1 MAKNNAKPKSNLID
15 GWEVVIGIEIHTQ
28 LATKSK
34 IFSGSSTEFGNDPN
48 TQASLVDL
56 AMPGVLPVLNKEV
69 VDLAIRFGL
78 GIDAYIDQ
86 ASVFARKNYFY
97 PDSPK
102 GYQIS
107 QMDNPIVG
115 LGHIDIQLEDGT
127 TKRIG
132 VTRAHLEEDAG
143 KSIHDQFESMS
154 GIDLNRAGT
163 PLLEIVSEPDM
174 RSVEE
179 AVAYIKAIHT
189 LVRWLGISDGNMA
202 EGSFRADCNVSL
214 RRPGQPF
221 GTRCELK
228 NLNSFR
234 FIEQAIN
241 VEIERQMEILEW
253 DGTIDQETRLFDPVK
268 METRS
273 MRSKEEANDYRY
285 FPDPDLLPVI
295 IADEQIEAIRATMP
309 ELPAA
314 RRARFV
320 ADFAVTE
327 YDAHILTASRELAD
341 YFEAVVENAGGST
354 FGKLAANWVMGE
366 VLSLFNKY
374 SKDFAPDIIPAPFLA
389 EMLVATKKTEKALP
403 VKDGKVLL
411 KEYFEKKRLELEN
424 KFQENAFNEHFATFT
439 INFTFGQSVE
449 AIMAENELYQQDDSA
464 AIEAII
470 KEVLA
475 ANEKMVE
482 EYKSGKD
489 KAFNGLVGQVM
500 KASKGKANPAQV
512 NELMKKLI
520 GL

>member
-1 MAKNNAKPKSNLID
+1 MTEAQKLKLID

-34 IFSGSSTEFGNDPN
+34 IFSGSSTEFGQDPN

-56 AMPGVLPVLNKEV
+56 AMPGVLPVLNAEV

-127 TKRIG
+127 VKRIG

-143 KSIHDQFESMS
+143 KSIHDQFEGMS

-179 AVAYIKAIHT
+179 AVAYIKSIHT

-241 VEIERQMEILEW
+241 VEIERQMEILEY
-253 DGTIDQETRLFDPVK
+253 GGEIDQETRLFDPNK

-295 IADEQIEAIRATMP
+295 IADEQIEAARAALP
-309 ELPAA
+309 ELPKA
-314 RRARFV
+314 RRARFI
-320 ADFAVTE
+320 ADFGVTE
-327 YDAHILTASRELAD
+327 YDAHVLTLSREMAD
-341 YFEAVVENAGGST
+341 FYEAVVVAAGGAKQ
-354 FGKLAANWVMGE
+354 GKVSANWVMGE
-366 VLSLFNKY
+366 FSGALNKAGLELAD
-374 SKDFAPDIIPAPFLA
+374 SPVSAEQLGGMIARIVDNTISGKIAKQVFGFMWEAEGKSADDIIA
-389 EMLVATKKTEKALP
+389 EK
-403 VKDGKVLL
+403 GL
-411 KEYFEKKRLELEN
+411 K
-424 KFQENAFNEHFATFT
+424 QETDT
-439 INFTFGQSVE
+439 G
-449 AIMAENELYQQDDSA
+449 

-482 EYKSGKD
+482 EYKSGKE

-520 GL
+520 G

>member
-1 MAKNNAKPKSNLID
+1 MAQAQKSAKPKSNLID

-28 LATKSK
+28 LATNTK
-34 IFSGSSTEFGNDPN
+34 IFSGSSTVFGNDPN

-127 TKRIG
+127 VKRIG

-143 KSIHDQFESMS
+143 KSIHDQFEGMS

-179 AVAYIKAIHT
+179 AVAYIKSIHT

-202 EGSFRADCNVSL
+202 EGSFRCDCNVSL

-295 IADEQIEAIRATMP
+295 IADEQIEAARAALP
-309 ELPAA
+309 ELPKA
-314 RRARFV
+314 RRERFV
-320 ADFAVTE
+320 ADFGVTE
-327 YDAHILTASRELAD
+327 YDAHVLTLTREMSEF
-341 YFEAVVENAGGST
+341 FEAVVKAAGGAAQ
-354 FGKLAANWVMGE
+354 GKVSANWVMGE
-366 VLSLFNKY
+366 FSAALNKAGLDLAD
-374 SKDFAPDIIPAPFLA
+374 SPVTAEKLGGMIARIVDNTISGKIAKQVFGFMWEEGKTADEIIA
-389 EMLVATKKTEKALP
+389 EK
-403 VKDGKVLL
+403 GL
-411 KEYFEKKRLELEN
+411 K
-424 KFQENAFNEHFATFT
+424 QETDT
-439 INFTFGQSVE
+439 G
-449 AIMAENELYQQDDSA
+449 

-482 EYKSGKD
+482 EFKSGKE

-500 KASKGKANPAQV
+500 KASRGKANPAQV

-520 GL
+520 D

>member
-1 MAKNNAKPKSNLID
+1 MAQAQKKAKSLLIE

-28 LATKSK
+28 LNTHSK
-34 IFSGSSTEFGNDPN
+34 IFSGASTTFGQDPN

-78 GIDAYIDQ
+78 GIDAYIDK
-86 ASVFARKNYFY
+86 ASIFARKNYFY

-115 LGHIDIQLEDGT
+115 LGHIDIQLEDGSI
-127 TKRIG
+127 KRIG

-143 KSIHDQFESMS
+143 KSIHDQFDGMT

-179 AVAYIKAIHT
+179 ALAYIKSIHT

-202 EGSFRADCNVSL
+202 EGSFRCDCNVSL
-214 RRPGQPF
+214 RRPGNEF

-253 DGTIDQETRLFDPVK
+253 GGKIDQETRLFDPVK

-295 IADEQIEAIRATMP
+295 ISDAQIEAARANLP
-309 ELPAA
+309 ELPKA
-314 RRARFV
+314 RRERFV
-320 ADFAVTE
+320 ADFGVTE
-327 YDAHILTASRELAD
+327 YDAHVLTLTREMAD
-341 YFEAVVENAGGST
+341 FYEAVVAACGDT
-354 FGKLAANWVMGE
+354 AQGKVAANWVMGE
-366 VLSLFNKY
+366 FSAALNKASLDLAQSPVSAEQLGGMIARIVDNTINGKIAKQVFGFMWEAEGK
-374 SKDFAPDIIPAPFLA
+374 SADDIIA
-389 EMLVATKKTEKALP
+389 EK
-403 VKDGKVLL
+403 GL
-411 KEYFEKKRLELEN
+411 K
-424 KFQENAFNEHFATFT
+424 QETDT
-439 INFTFGQSVE
+439 G
-449 AIMAENELYQQDDSA
+449 

-470 KEVLA
+470 KDVLA

-482 EYKSGKD
+482 EFKAGKD

-500 KASKGKANPAQV
+500 KAAKGKANPAQV

-520 GL
+520 G

>member
-1 MAKNNAKPKSNLID
+1 MAEAQKLKLID

-34 IFSGSSTEFGNDPN
+34 IFSGSSTEFGQDPN

-56 AMPGVLPVLNKEV
+56 AMPGVLPVLNAEV

-127 TKRIG
+127 VKRIG

-143 KSIHDQFESMS
+143 KSIHDQFEGMS

-179 AVAYIKAIHT
+179 AVAYIKSIHT

-241 VEIERQMEILEW
+241 VEIERQMEILEY
-253 DGTIDQETRLFDPVK
+253 GGEIDQETRLFDPNK

-295 IADEQIEAIRATMP
+295 IADEQIEAARAALP
-309 ELPAA
+309 ELPKA
-314 RRARFV
+314 RRARFI
-320 ADFAVTE
+320 ADFGVTE
-327 YDAHILTASRELAD
+327 YDAHVLTLSREMAD
-341 YFEAVVENAGGST
+341 FYEAVVVAAGGAKQ
-354 FGKLAANWVMGE
+354 GKVSANWVMGE
-366 VLSLFNKY
+366 FSGALNKAGLELAD
-374 SKDFAPDIIPAPFLA
+374 SPVSAEQLGGMIARIVDNTINGKIAKQVFGFMWEAEGKSADDIIA
-389 EMLVATKKTEKALP
+389 EK
-403 VKDGKVLL
+403 GL
-411 KEYFEKKRLELEN
+411 K
-424 KFQENAFNEHFATFT
+424 QETDT
-439 INFTFGQSVE
+439 G
-449 AIMAENELYQQDDSA
+449 

-470 KEVLA
+470 KDVLA

-482 EYKSGKD
+482 EYKSGKE

-500 KASKGKANPAQV
+500 KAAKGKANPAQV

-520 GL
+520 G

>member
-1 MAKNNAKPKSNLID
+1 MAQAQKSAKPKSNLID

-28 LATKSK
+28 LATNTK
-34 IFSGSSTEFGNDPN
+34 IFSGSSTTFGQDPN

-78 GIDAYIDQ
+78 GIYAYIDQ

-127 TKRIG
+127 VKRIG

-143 KSIHDQFESMS
+143 KSIHDQFEGMS

-179 AVAYIKAIHT
+179 AVAYIKSIHT

-202 EGSFRADCNVSL
+202 EGSFRCDCNVSL
-214 RRPGQPF
+214 RRPGNEF

-285 FPDPDLLPVI
+285 FPDPDLLPVV
-295 IADEQIEAIRATMP
+295 IADAQIEAARAALP

-314 RRARFV
+314 RRERFV
-320 ADFAVTE
+320 ADFGVTE
-327 YDAHILTASRELAD
+327 YDAHVLTLTREMSEF
-341 YFEAVVENAGGST
+341 YEAVVNAAGGAAQ
-354 FGKLAANWVMGE
+354 GKVAANWVMGE
-366 VLSLFNKY
+366 FSGALNKA
-374 SKDFAPDIIPAPFLA
+374 S
-389 EMLVATKKTEKALP
+389 
-403 VKDGKVLL
+403 
-411 KEYFEKKRLELEN
+411 LELQDSPVTAEKLGGMIARIVDN
-424 KFQENAFNEHFATFT
+424 T
-439 INFTFGQSVE
+439 INGKIAKQVFGFMWE
-449 AIMAENELYQQDDSA
+449 EGKTADEIIAEKGLKQETDTGA
-464 AIEAII
+464 VEAII
-470 KEVLA
+470 KDVLA

-482 EYKSGKD
+482 EYKSGKE

-500 KASKGKANPAQV
+500 KAAKGKANPAQV

-520 GL
+520 G

>member
-1 MAKNNAKPKSNLID
+1 MAQAQKKPKSLLID

-28 LATKSK
+28 LATQSK
-34 IFSGSSTEFGNDPN
+34 IFSGSSTEFGQDPN

-127 TKRIG
+127 VKRIG

-143 KSIHDQFESMS
+143 KSIHDQFEGMS

-179 AVAYIKAIHT
+179 AVAYIKSIHT

-241 VEIERQMEILEW
+241 VEIERQMDILE
-253 DGTIDQETRLFDPVK
+253 DGGKIDQETRLFDPVK

-295 IADEQIEAIRATMP
+295 IADAQIEAARAELP
-309 ELPAA
+309 ELPKA
-314 RRARFV
+314 RRARFI
-320 ADFAVTE
+320 ADFGVTE
-327 YDAHILTASRELAD
+327 YDAHVLTLTRELSEFYED
-341 YFEAVVENAGGST
+341 VVKAAGGAAQ
-354 FGKLAANWVMGE
+354 GKVSANWVMGE
-366 VLSLFNKY
+366 FSGALNKA
-374 SKDFAPDIIPAPFLA
+374 S
-389 EMLVATKKTEKALP
+389 
-403 VKDGKVLL
+403 
-411 KEYFEKKRLELEN
+411 LELQDSPVSAEKLGGMIARIVDN
-424 KFQENAFNEHFATFT
+424 TISGKIAKQVFGFMWDEGKTADEIIAEKGLKQETDT
-439 INFTFGQSVE
+439 G
-449 AIMAENELYQQDDSA
+449 

-482 EYKSGKD
+482 EFKAGKE

-520 GL
+520 G

>member
-1 MAKNNAKPKSNLID
+1 MAEAQKLKLID

-34 IFSGSSTEFGNDPN
+34 IFSGSSTEFGQDPN

-56 AMPGVLPVLNKEV
+56 AMPGVLPVLNKQV

-127 TKRIG
+127 VKRIG

-143 KSIHDQFESMS
+143 KSIHDQFEGMS

-179 AVAYIKAIHT
+179 AVAYIKSIHT

-214 RRPGQPF
+214 RRPGNEF

-241 VEIERQMEILEW
+241 VEIERQMEILE
-253 DGTIDQETRLFDPVK
+253 DGGKIDQETRLFDPVK

-295 IADEQIEAIRATMP
+295 ISDAQIEAARATLP

-314 RRARFV
+314 RRERFV
-320 ADFAVTE
+320 ADFGVTE
-327 YDAHILTASRELAD
+327 YDAHVLTLTREMSEF
-341 YFEAVVENAGGST
+341 YEAVVQAAGGAAQ
-354 FGKLAANWVMGE
+354 GKVSANWVMGE
-366 VLSLFNKY
+366 FSGALNK
-374 SKDFAPDIIPAPFLA
+374 A
-389 EMLVATKKTEKALP
+389 
-403 VKDGKVLL
+403 G
-411 KEYFEKKRLELEN
+411 LELADSPVSAEQLGGMIARIVDN
-424 KFQENAFNEHFATFT
+424 T
-439 INFTFGQSVE
+439 INGKIAKQVFGFMWE
-449 AIMAENELYQQDDSA
+449 EGKTADTIIAEKGLKQETDTG

-470 KEVLA
+470 KDVLA

-482 EYKSGKD
+482 EYKSGKE

-500 KASKGKANPAQV
+500 KAAKGKANPAQV

-520 GL
+520 G

>member
-1 MAKNNAKPKSNLID
+1 MAQAQKKAKSLLIE

-28 LATKSK
+28 LNTHSK
-34 IFSGSSTEFGNDPN
+34 IFSGASTTFGQDPN

-78 GIDAYIDQ
+78 GIDAYIDK
-86 ASVFARKNYFY
+86 ASIFARKNYFY

-115 LGHIDIQLEDGT
+115 LGHIDIQLEDGSI
-127 TKRIG
+127 KRIG

-143 KSIHDQFESMS
+143 KSIHDQFEGMT

-179 AVAYIKAIHT
+179 ALAYIKSIHT

-202 EGSFRADCNVSL
+202 EGSFRCDCNVSL
-214 RRPGQPF
+214 RRPGNEF

-253 DGTIDQETRLFDPVK
+253 GGKIDQETRLFDPVK

-295 IADEQIEAIRATMP
+295 ISDAQIEAARATLP
-309 ELPAA
+309 ELPKE
-314 RRARFV
+314 RRERFV
-320 ADFAVTE
+320 ADFGVTE
-327 YDAHILTASRELAD
+327 YDAHVLTLTREMAD
-341 YFEAVVENAGGST
+341 FYEAVVAACGGT
-354 FGKLAANWVMGE
+354 AQGKVAANWVMGE
-366 VLSLFNKY
+366 FSAALNKASLDLAQSPVSAEQLGSMIARIVDNTINGKIAKQVFGFMWEAEGK
-374 SKDFAPDIIPAPFLA
+374 SADDIIA
-389 EMLVATKKTEKALP
+389 EK
-403 VKDGKVLL
+403 GL
-411 KEYFEKKRLELEN
+411 K
-424 KFQENAFNEHFATFT
+424 QETDT
-439 INFTFGQSVE
+439 G
-449 AIMAENELYQQDDSA
+449 

-470 KEVLA
+470 KDVLA

-482 EYKSGKD
+482 EFKAGKD

-500 KASKGKANPAQV
+500 KAAKGKANPAQV

-520 GL
+520 G

>member
-1 MAKNNAKPKSNLID
+1 MAQAQKSAKPKSNLID

-28 LATKSK
+28 LATNTK
-34 IFSGSSTEFGNDPN
+34 IFSGSSTTFGQDPN

-127 TKRIG
+127 VKRIG

-143 KSIHDQFESMS
+143 KSIHDQFEGMS

-179 AVAYIKAIHT
+179 AVAYIKSIHT

-202 EGSFRADCNVSL
+202 EGSFRCDCNVSL
-214 RRPGQPF
+214 RRPGNEF

-285 FPDPDLLPVI
+285 FPDPDLLPVV
-295 IADEQIEAIRATMP
+295 IADAQIEAARAALP

-314 RRARFV
+314 RRERFV
-320 ADFAVTE
+320 ADFGVTE
-327 YDAHILTASRELAD
+327 YDAHVLTLTREMSEF
-341 YFEAVVENAGGST
+341 YEAVVNAAGGAAQ
-354 FGKLAANWVMGE
+354 GKVAANWVMGE
-366 VLSLFNKY
+366 FSGALNKA
-374 SKDFAPDIIPAPFLA
+374 S
-389 EMLVATKKTEKALP
+389 
-403 VKDGKVLL
+403 
-411 KEYFEKKRLELEN
+411 LELQDSPVTAEKLGGMIARIVDN
-424 KFQENAFNEHFATFT
+424 T
-439 INFTFGQSVE
+439 INGKIAKQVFGFMWE
-449 AIMAENELYQQDDSA
+449 EGKTADEIIAEKGLKQETDTGA
-464 AIEAII
+464 VEAII
-470 KEVLA
+470 KDVLA

-482 EYKSGKD
+482 EYKSGKE

-500 KASKGKANPAQV
+500 KAAKGKANPAQV

-520 GL
+520 G

>member
-1 MAKNNAKPKSNLID
+1 MTEAQKLKLID
-15 GWEVVIGIEIHTQ
+15 GWEVVIGLEIHTQ
-28 LATKSK
+28 LMTQSK
-34 IFSGSSTEFGNDPN
+34 IFSGSSTEFGQDPN
-48 TQASLVDL
+48 TQASIVDL
-56 AMPGVLPVLNKEV
+56 AMPGVLPVLNQAV

-78 GIDAYIDQ
+78 GVDAYIDQ

-115 LGHIDIQLEDGT
+115 LGHIDIQLEDGSI
-127 TKRIG
+127 KRVGI
-132 VTRAHLEEDAG
+132 TRAHLEEDAG
-143 KSIHDQFESMS
+143 KSLHEDFAGMT
-154 GIDLNRAGT
+154 GIDLNRAST

-174 RSVEE
+174 RSVDE
-179 AVAYIKAIHT
+179 AVAYVKAIHS

-202 EGSFRADCNVSL
+202 EGSFRCDCNVSL
-214 RRPGQPF
+214 RRPGNEF

-228 NLNSFR
+228 NINSFR
-234 FIEQAIN
+234 FIERAIN
-241 VEIERQMEILEW
+241 VEIERQMDILEA
-253 DGTIDQETRLFDPVK
+253 GGKISQETRLFDPVK

-295 IADEQIEAIRATMP
+295 ISDAQIERIRADLP

-314 RRARFV
+314 CRARFV
-320 ADFAVTE
+320 ENYGITE
-327 YDAHILTASRELAD
+327 YDAHVLTLSREMAD
-341 YFEAVVENAGGST
+341 FYETTVQAAGGAAQA
-354 FGKLAANWVMGE
+354 KLAANWVMGE
-366 VLSLFNKY
+366 FSAALNK
-374 SKDFAPDIIPAPFLA
+374 AGLDIQASPVSAQQLGGMVARIVDNTISGKIAKQVFGFMWESEGQTADAIIA
-389 EMLVATKKTEKALP
+389 EK
-403 VKDGKVLL
+403 GL
-411 KEYFEKKRLELEN
+411 K
-424 KFQENAFNEHFATFT
+424 QETDT
-439 INFTFGQSVE
+439 G
-449 AIMAENELYQQDDSA
+449 

-470 KEVLA
+470 KDVLA

-512 NELMKKLI
+512 NQLMKQLL
-520 GL
+520 G

>member
-1 MAKNNAKPKSNLID
+1 MAKLID
-15 GWEVVIGIEIHTQ
+15 GWEVVIGLEIHTQ
-28 LATKSK
+28 LQTKTK
-34 IFSGSSTEFGNDPN
+34 IFSGSSTEFGQDPN

-56 AMPGVLPVLNKEV
+56 AMPGVLPVLNQAV
-69 VDLAIRFGL
+69 VDLAVRFGL

-115 LGHIDIQLEDGT
+115 LGHVDIQLEDGSV
-127 TKRIG
+127 KRIG

-143 KSIHDQFESMS
+143 KSIHGAVAGMT
-154 GIDLNRAGT
+154 GIDLNRACT

-179 AVAYIKAIHT
+179 AVAYVKTIHT

-202 EGSFRADCNVSL
+202 EGSFRCDCNVSL
-214 RRPGQPF
+214 RRPGNEF

-228 NLNSFR
+228 NINSFR

-241 VEIERQMEILEW
+241 VEIERQMDILEN
-253 DGTIDQETRLFDPVK
+253 GGSIKQETRLFDPVK

-295 IADEQIEAIRATMP
+295 ITDEQIERIRAELP
-309 ELPAA
+309 ELPVA

-320 ADFAVTE
+320 SEHQLSEYDSHVLTLSREMADF
-327 YDAHILTASRELAD
+327 Y
-341 YFEAVVENAGGST
+341 EAVVVAAGGAKQA
-354 FGKLAANWVMGE
+354 KLAANWVMGE
-366 VLSLFNKY
+366 FSAALNKA
-374 SKDFAPDIIPAPFLA
+374 S
-389 EMLVATKKTEKALP
+389 
-403 VKDGKVLL
+403 
-411 KEYFEKKRLELEN
+411 LELQNSPVSAEQLGGMVARIVDN
-424 KFQENAFNEHFATFT
+424 TISGKIAKQVFGFMWDEGKTADEIIAEKGLKQETDT
-439 INFTFGQSVE
+439 G
-449 AIMAENELYQQDDSA
+449 

-482 EYKSGKD
+482 EFKAGKE

-520 GL
+520 S

>member
-1 MAKNNAKPKSNLID
+1 MAQAQKKPKSLLID

-28 LATKSK
+28 LATQSK
-34 IFSGSSTEFGNDPN
+34 IFSGSSTEFGQDPN

-127 TKRIG
+127 VKRIG

-143 KSIHDQFESMS
+143 KSIHDQFEGMS

-179 AVAYIKAIHT
+179 AVAYIKSIHT

-295 IADEQIEAIRATMP
+295 ISDAQIETARAALP

-314 RRARFV
+314 RRERFV
-320 ADFAVTE
+320 ADFGVTE
-327 YDAHILTASRELAD
+327 YDAHVLTLTREMSDFYEVVVAS
-341 YFEAVVENAGGST
+341 AGGAAQ
-354 FGKLAANWVMGE
+354 GKVSANWVMGE
-366 VLSLFNKY
+366 FSGALNK
-374 SKDFAPDIIPAPFLA
+374 A
-389 EMLVATKKTEKALP
+389 
-403 VKDGKVLL
+403 G
-411 KEYFEKKRLELEN
+411 LELADSPVSAEKLGGMVARIVDN
-424 KFQENAFNEHFATFT
+424 TISGKIAKQVFGFMWDEGKTADEIIAEKGLKQETDT
-439 INFTFGQSVE
+439 G
-449 AIMAENELYQQDDSA
+449 

-470 KEVLA
+470 KDVLA

-482 EYKSGKD
+482 EFKSGKE

-520 GL
+520 G

>member
-1 MAKNNAKPKSNLID
+1 MAEAQKLKLID

-28 LATKSK
+28 LATNSK
-34 IFSGSSTEFGNDPN
+34 IFSGSSTEFGQDPN

-56 AMPGVLPVLNKEV
+56 AMPGVLPVLNEKV

-143 KSIHDQFESMS
+143 KSIHDQFEGMS

-179 AVAYIKAIHT
+179 AIAYIKSIHT

-241 VEIERQMEILEW
+241 VEIERQMEILEY
-253 DGTIDQETRLFDPVK
+253 GGSIDQETRLFDPNK

-295 IADEQIEAIRATMP
+295 IADEQIEAARAALP

-314 RRARFV
+314 RRARFI
-320 ADFAVTE
+320 ADFGVTE
-327 YDAHILTASRELAD
+327 YDAHVLTLSREMAD
-341 YFEAVVENAGGST
+341 FYEAVVAAAGGAAQ
-354 FGKLAANWVMGE
+354 GKVSANWVMGE
-366 VLSLFNKY
+366 FSGALNKANLDLAD
-374 SKDFAPDIIPAPFLA
+374 SPVSAEQLGGMIARIIDNTISGKIAKQVFGFMWESEGKSADDIIA
-389 EMLVATKKTEKALP
+389 EK
-403 VKDGKVLL
+403 GL
-411 KEYFEKKRLELEN
+411 K
-424 KFQENAFNEHFATFT
+424 QETDT
-439 INFTFGQSVE
+439 G
-449 AIMAENELYQQDDSA
+449 

-482 EYKSGKD
+482 EYKSGKE

-520 GL
+520 G

>member
-1 MAKNNAKPKSNLID
+1 MAEAQKLKLID

-34 IFSGSSTEFGNDPN
+34 IFSGSSTEFGQDPN

-56 AMPGVLPVLNKEV
+56 AMPGVLPVLNKQV

-127 TKRIG
+127 VKRIG

-143 KSIHDQFESMS
+143 KSIHDQFEGMS

-179 AVAYIKAIHT
+179 AVAYIKSIHT

-214 RRPGQPF
+214 RRPGNEF

-241 VEIERQMEILEW
+241 VEIERQMEILE
-253 DGTIDQETRLFDPVK
+253 DGGKIDQETRLFDPVK

-295 IADEQIEAIRATMP
+295 ISDAQIEAARATLP

-314 RRARFV
+314 RRERFV
-320 ADFAVTE
+320 ADFGVTE
-327 YDAHILTASRELAD
+327 YDAHVLTLTREMSEF
-341 YFEAVVENAGGST
+341 YEAVVQAAGGAAQ
-354 FGKLAANWVMGE
+354 GKVSANWVMGE
-366 VLSLFNKY
+366 FSGALNK
-374 SKDFAPDIIPAPFLA
+374 A
-389 EMLVATKKTEKALP
+389 
-403 VKDGKVLL
+403 G
-411 KEYFEKKRLELEN
+411 LELTDSPVSAEQLGGMIARIVDN
-424 KFQENAFNEHFATFT
+424 T
-439 INFTFGQSVE
+439 INGKIAKQVFGFMWE
-449 AIMAENELYQQDDSA
+449 EGKTADAIIAEKGLKQETDTG
-464 AIEAII
+464 AIEALI
-470 KEVLA
+470 KDVLA

-482 EYKSGKD
+482 EYKSGKE

-500 KASKGKANPAQV
+500 KAAKGKANPAQV

-520 GL
+520 G

>member
-1 MAKNNAKPKSNLID
+1 MAEAQKLKLID

-34 IFSGSSTEFGNDPN
+34 IFSGSSTEFGQDPN

-56 AMPGVLPVLNKEV
+56 AMPGVLPVLNKQV

-78 GIDAYIDQ
+78 GIDAFIDQ

-127 TKRIG
+127 VKRIG

-143 KSIHDQFESMS
+143 KSIHDQFEGMS

-179 AVAYIKAIHT
+179 AVAYIKSIHT

-214 RRPGQPF
+214 RRPGNEF

-241 VEIERQMEILEW
+241 VEIERQMDILE
-253 DGTIDQETRLFDPVK
+253 DGGKIDQETRLFDPVK

-295 IADEQIEAIRATMP
+295 ISDAQIEAARTTLP

-314 RRARFV
+314 RRERFV
-320 ADFAVTE
+320 ADFGVTE
-327 YDAHILTASRELAD
+327 YDAHVLTLTREMSEF
-341 YFEAVVENAGGST
+341 YEAVVQAAGGAAQ
-354 FGKLAANWVMGE
+354 GKVSANWVMGE
-366 VLSLFNKY
+366 FSGALNK
-374 SKDFAPDIIPAPFLA
+374 A
-389 EMLVATKKTEKALP
+389 
-403 VKDGKVLL
+403 G
-411 KEYFEKKRLELEN
+411 LELTDSPVSAEQLGGMIARIVDN
-424 KFQENAFNEHFATFT
+424 T
-439 INFTFGQSVE
+439 INGKIAKQVFGFMWE
-449 AIMAENELYQQDDSA
+449 EGKTADAIIAEKGLKQETDTG

-470 KEVLA
+470 KDVLA

-482 EYKSGKD
+482 EYKSGKE

-500 KASKGKANPAQV
+500 KAAKGKANPAQV

-520 GL
+520 G

>member
-1 MAKNNAKPKSNLID
+1 MAEAQKLKLID

-28 LATKSK
+28 LATNSK
-34 IFSGSSTEFGNDPN
+34 IFSGSSTEFGQDPN

-56 AMPGVLPVLNKEV
+56 AMPGVLPVLNEKV
-69 VDLAIRFGL
+69 VELAIRFGL

-143 KSIHDQFESMS
+143 KSVHDQFEGMS

-228 NLNSFR
+228 TSTHSVSLS
-234 FIEQAIN
+234 
-241 VEIERQMEILEW
+241 
-253 DGTIDQETRLFDPVK
+253 K
-268 METRS
+268 RS
-273 MRSKEEANDYRY
+273 MLKLNAKWKFWNGAAKLIKKLVCSIQIKWKHVLCVLKKKRMTTATS
-285 FPDPDLLPVI
+285 PDPDLLPVI
-295 IADEQIEAIRATMP
+295 IPDEQIEAIKATMP

-314 RRARFV
+314 RRARFI
-320 ADFAVTE
+320 ADFGITE
-327 YDAHILTASRELAD
+327 YDAHVLTLSREMAD
-341 YFEAVVENAGGST
+341 FYEAVVAAAGGAKQ
-354 FGKLAANWVMGE
+354 GKIAANWVMGE
-366 VLSLFNKY
+366 FSGALNKAGLELTD
-374 SKDFAPDIIPAPFLA
+374 SPVSAEQLGGMIARIIDNTISGKIAKQVFGFMWESEGKSADDIIA
-389 EMLVATKKTEKALP
+389 EK
-403 VKDGKVLL
+403 GL
-411 KEYFEKKRLELEN
+411 K
-424 KFQENAFNEHFATFT
+424 QETDT
-439 INFTFGQSVE
+439 G
-449 AIMAENELYQQDDSA
+449 

-475 ANEKMVE
+475 ANEKWL
-482 EYKSGKD
+482 KSTS
-489 KAFNGLVGQVM
+489 LV
-500 KASKGKANPAQV
+500 
-512 NELMKKLI
+512 KKKPLTA
-520 GL
+520 LLVKS

>member
-1 MAKNNAKPKSNLID
+1 MTEAQKLAKPKSNLID

-34 IFSGSSTEFGNDPN
+34 IFSGSSTEFGQDPN

-56 AMPGVLPVLNKEV
+56 AMPGVLPVLNAEV

-127 TKRIG
+127 IKRIG

-143 KSIHDQFESMS
+143 KSIHDQFEGMS

-179 AVAYIKAIHT
+179 AVAYIKSIHT

-202 EGSFRADCNVSL
+202 EGSFRCDCNVSL
-214 RRPGQPF
+214 RRPDQPF

-241 VEIERQMEILEW
+241 VEIERQMEILEY
-253 DGTIDQETRLFDPVK
+253 GGKIDQETRLFDPVK

-295 IADEQIEAIRATMP
+295 IADEQIETARAALP
-309 ELPAA
+309 ELPKA
-314 RRARFV
+314 RRARFI
-320 ADFAVTE
+320 ADFGVTE
-327 YDAHILTASRELAD
+327 YDAHVLTLSREIAD
-341 YFEAVVENAGGST
+341 FYEVVVVAAGGAKQ
-354 FGKLAANWVMGE
+354 GKIAANWVMGE
-366 VLSLFNKY
+366 FSGALNK
-374 SKDFAPDIIPAPFLA
+374 A
-389 EMLVATKKTEKALP
+389 
-403 VKDGKVLL
+403 G
-411 KEYFEKKRLELEN
+411 LELADSPVSAEQLGGMVARIVDN
-424 KFQENAFNEHFATFT
+424 TISGKIAKQVFGFMWEAEGKSADYIIAEKGLKQETDT
-439 INFTFGQSVE
+439 G
-449 AIMAENELYQQDDSA
+449 

-482 EYKSGKD
+482 EYKSGKE

-520 GL
+520 G

>member
-1 MAKNNAKPKSNLID
+1 MAQAQKKPKSLLID

-28 LATKSK
+28 LATQSK
-34 IFSGSSTEFGNDPN
+34 IFSGSSTEFGQDPN

-127 TKRIG
+127 VKRIG

-143 KSIHDQFESMS
+143 KSIHDQFEGMS

-179 AVAYIKAIHT
+179 AVAYIKSIHT

-285 FPDPDLLPVI
+285 FPDP
-295 IADEQIEAIRATMP
+295 
-309 ELPAA
+309 
-314 RRARFV
+314 
-320 ADFAVTE
+320 
-327 YDAHILTASRELAD
+327 
-341 YFEAVVENAGGST
+341 
-354 FGKLAANWVMGE
+354 
-366 VLSLFNKY
+366 
-374 SKDFAPDIIPAPFLA
+374 
-389 EMLVATKKTEKALP
+389 
-403 VKDGKVLL
+403 
-411 KEYFEKKRLELEN
+411 
-424 KFQENAFNEHFATFT
+424 
-439 INFTFGQSVE
+439 
-449 AIMAENELYQQDDSA
+449 
-464 AIEAII
+464 
-470 KEVLA
+470 
-475 ANEKMVE
+475 
-482 EYKSGKD
+482 
-489 KAFNGLVGQVM
+489 
-500 KASKGKANPAQV
+500 
-512 NELMKKLI
+512 
-520 GL
+520 

>member
-1 MAKNNAKPKSNLID
+1 MAKLID
-15 GWEVVIGIEIHTQ
+15 GWEVVIGLEIHTQ
-28 LATKSK
+28 LNTKTK
-34 IFSGSSTEFGNDPN
+34 IFSGSSTEFGQDPN

-56 AMPGVLPVLNKEV
+56 AMPGVLPVLNQAV
-69 VDLAIRFGL
+69 VDLAVRFGL
-78 GIDAYIDQ
+78 GINAYIDQ

-115 LGHIDIQLEDGT
+115 LGHVDIQLDDGSV
-127 TKRIG
+127 KRIG

-143 KSIHDQFESMS
+143 KSIHGAVSGMT
-154 GIDLNRAGT
+154 GIDLNRACT

-179 AVAYIKAIHT
+179 AVAYVKTIHS

-202 EGSFRADCNVSL
+202 EGSFRCDCNVSL
-214 RRPGQPF
+214 RRPGNEF

-228 NLNSFR
+228 NINSFR

-241 VEIERQMEILEW
+241 VEIERQMDILES
-253 DGTIDQETRLFDPVK
+253 GGSITQETRLFDPVK

-295 IADEQIEAIRATMP
+295 ITDEQIERIRAELP
-309 ELPAA
+309 ELPVA

-320 ADFAVTE
+320 ESYGLTD
-327 YDAHILTASRELAD
+327 YDAHVLTLSREMAD
-341 YFEAVVENAGGST
+341 FYEAVVVTAGGEKHA
-354 FGKLAANWVMGE
+354 KLAANWVMGE
-366 VLSLFNKY
+366 FSAALNKA
-374 SKDFAPDIIPAPFLA
+374 S
-389 EMLVATKKTEKALP
+389 
-403 VKDGKVLL
+403 
-411 KEYFEKKRLELEN
+411 LELQNSPVSAEQLGGMVARIVDN
-424 KFQENAFNEHFATFT
+424 TISGKIAKQVFGFMWDEGKTADAIIAEKGLKQETDT
-439 INFTFGQSVE
+439 G
-449 AIMAENELYQQDDSA
+449 

-470 KEVLA
+470 KDVLV

-482 EYKSGKD
+482 EFKAGKE

-512 NELMKKLI
+512 NELMKKL
-520 GL
+520 LS